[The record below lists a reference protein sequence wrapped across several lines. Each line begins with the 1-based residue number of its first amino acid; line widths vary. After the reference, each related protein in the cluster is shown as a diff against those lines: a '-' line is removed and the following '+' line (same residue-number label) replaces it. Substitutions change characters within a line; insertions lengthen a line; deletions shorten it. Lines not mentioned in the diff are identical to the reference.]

1 MTIQAPGLR
10 DGPGGTEEKS
20 MEIRDI
26 LPETELLAQLA
37 EEAAELAQAAL
48 KLRRA
53 LDGTNPTP
61 KSVSE
66 CREALRE
73 EYTDV
78 VQCGNELNMVANE
91 KQIPWKDQ
99 RWKQRLEEREQKVE
113 DSLVETYGSW
123 IYLDGDIQCS
133 KCGRLAEKPWIV
145 CPHCGVMMDMGVQPK

>member
-1 MTIQAPGLR
+1 
-10 DGPGGTEEKS
+10 
-20 MEIRDI
+20 MEIRDL
-26 LPETELLAQLA
+26 LPETELLSQLA

-78 VQCGNELNMVANE
+78 VHVGIVLNLVVNE
-91 KQIPWKDQ
+91 KQVRLKDK
-99 RWKQRLEEREQKVE
+99 RWRTRLEERGQKADDRRAETHGYWRYRGETIGVRCSACGKWAV
-113 DSLVETYGSW
+113 DSGLFCPNCGAIMDGGVR
-123 IYLDGDIQCS
+123 LD
-133 KCGRLAEKPWIV
+133 
-145 CPHCGVMMDMGVQPK
+145 

>member
-1 MTIQAPGLR
+1 
-10 DGPGGTEEKS
+10 
-20 MEIRDI
+20 MEIRDL

-37 EEAAELAQAAL
+37 EEAAELGQAAL

-78 VQCGNELNMVANE
+78 VQCGNELNLVANE
-91 KQIPWKDQ
+91 KQIPLKDQ
-99 RWKQRLEEREQKVE
+99 RWRKRLEERGKKAD
-113 DSLVETYGSW
+113 DSRAERHGYWRYFFSTIGV
-123 IYLDGDIQCS
+123 QCS
-133 KCGRLAEKPWIV
+133 ACGKLAIEPGLF
-145 CPHCGVMMDMGVQPK
+145 CPNCGARMDEVKWTI

>member
-1 MTIQAPGLR
+1 
-10 DGPGGTEEKS
+10 
-20 MEIRDI
+20 MEIRDL
-26 LPETELLAQLA
+26 LPETELLTQLA

-78 VQCGNELNMVANE
+78 VHVGTTLSLVANE
-91 KQIPWKDQ
+91 KQILWKDK
-99 RWKQRLEEREQKVE
+99 RWKQRLEEREKKEE
-113 DSLVETYGSW
+113 DSREETYGSW

-133 KCGRLAEKPWIV
+133 KCGRLAAKPWIV
-145 CPHCGVMMDMGVQPK
+145 CPHCGVMMDMVVQPK